1 MGAYKEL
8 VIDIADTMYQISRD
22 LNEAS
27 ESGDFDEMKQSRTT
41 SRMFRMLRNQNGV
54 EINGRLQRVGN

>member
-1 MGAYKEL
+1 MGAMKSL

-27 ESGDFDEMKQSRTT
+27 ESSDFDEMKQSLRRAIVNSALT
-41 SRMFRMLRNQNGV
+41 SAHIEVFER
-54 EINGRLQRVGN
+54 